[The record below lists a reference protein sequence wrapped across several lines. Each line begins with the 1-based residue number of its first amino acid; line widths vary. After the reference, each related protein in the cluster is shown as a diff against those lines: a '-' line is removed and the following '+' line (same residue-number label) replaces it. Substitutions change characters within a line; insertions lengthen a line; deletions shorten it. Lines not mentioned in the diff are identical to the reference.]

1 MGDVME
7 TNLIPFQFESHS
19 IRVVMIENEPWCVAA
34 DICSTLD
41 ISNPSQAMTRLDDDE
56 RQLFDLNTLCSNEG
70 IQGNSYSIGV

>member
-1 MGDVME
+1 
-7 TNLIPFQFESHS
+7 
-19 IRVVMIENEPWCVAA
+19 MIENEPWWVAA

-70 IQGNSYSIGV
+70 MQGNSYSIGV